1 MHGVIDAERTNHQSL
16 PQGRCV
22 TVCDAHGHLGVSVCV
37 CVCLVCVCARA
48 RVARVCNQRA
58 TLPLGPRSASKSRP
72 ESRVRRRNLRT
83 HARPRT
89 LMALTPPQTS
99 QEKLDQSLRDGA
111 LFYLR
116 RGWFHLCVFRCTALV
131 VDKAGAV

>member
-1 MHGVIDAERTNHQSL
+1 MGDSGVADMDLDLDHYDYEDLKNLFQIQGALDEDAL
-16 PQGRCV
+16 DV
-22 TVCDAHGHLGVSVCV
+22 
-37 CVCLVCVCARA
+37 RA

-99 QEKLDQSLRDGA
+99 QEKRDQSSCDGA

-116 RGWFHLCVFRCTALV
+116 RWRFSLCVFRGTALV

>member
-1 MHGVIDAERTNHQSL
+1 M
-16 PQGRCV
+16 
-22 TVCDAHGHLGVSVCV
+22 CV
-37 CVCLVCVCARA
+37 CVSVLCVCVRVRA

-116 RGWFHLCVFRCTALV
+116 RWRFSLCVFRGTALV